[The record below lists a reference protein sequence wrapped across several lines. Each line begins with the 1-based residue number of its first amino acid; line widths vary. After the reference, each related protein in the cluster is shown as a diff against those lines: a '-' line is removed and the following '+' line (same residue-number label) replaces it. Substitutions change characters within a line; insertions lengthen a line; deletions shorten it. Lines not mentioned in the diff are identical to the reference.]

1 MTDHLH
7 RFIFE
12 HASIRGELVQLSE
25 SYREVLRRRPM
36 PEGLARLTGEAMA
49 AGALLVTTLKF
60 KGQLSLQFQGDGPV
74 GLLLVQ
80 VGSDG
85 GLRATARWNED
96 ANLPEPGAPLDR
108 FFGQGHLAIT
118 IEPKDEGE
126 RYQGLVGL
134 GGGRLAEAVE
144 GYFRDSEQLDTRIW
158 LSSDSQTTA
167 GLLLQRL
174 PGEDPDPDAW
184 NRAGL
189 LADTLT
195 MDELRNLDAGEI
207 LRRLFHEEDLRL
219 FDPTPFRFHCN
230 CSRERISHILL
241 SMGEAEIRELLRE
254 QGTIETHCQFCN
266 AGYRFDAVDIEQLF
280 SDKPSHG
287 PQTPPTQH

>member
-12 HASIRGELVQLSE
+12 HASIRGELVQLSD
-25 SYREVLRRRPM
+25 SYQEVLRRREM

-49 AGALLVTTLKF
+49 AGALLVATLKF

-74 GLLLVQ
+74 GLLLIQ

-96 ANLPEPGAPLDR
+96 TPLPEPGAALAQ
-108 FFGQGHLAIT
+108 FFGKGHLAIT

-134 GGGRLAEAVE
+134 GAGNLAEAVE
-144 GYFRDSEQLDTRIW
+144 GYFRDSEQLGTRVW
-158 LSSDSQTTA
+158 LTSDDHTA
-167 GLLLQRL
+167 AGMLLQRL
-174 PGEDPDPDAW
+174 PGEEGDPDAW
-184 NRAGL
+184 NRASL
-189 LADTLT
+189 LTDTLT
-195 MDELRNLDAGEI
+195 MEELRGLDTGEI

-230 CSRERISHILL
+230 CSRERISNILL
-241 SMGEAEIRELLRE
+241 SMGEGEIRSLLEE
-254 QGTIETHCQFCN
+254 QGVIETHCQFCN
-266 AGYRFDAVDIEQLF
+266 AGYRFDAVDIEHLF
-280 SDKPSHG
+280 SDKPHHG